1 MPFKQHAGGKIMGTD
16 KDQAIPII
24 IGCLKRA
31 GIDETE
37 LDDLI
42 LDIAAHEAATAANL
56 AENEQTQEDVIDVQ
70 FLDASAINNGGM
82 QAQVATLIDY
92 YGLEEATL
100 VLQGAFEQER
110 LEIRIPGAHSPTV

>member
-1 MPFKQHAGGKIMGTD
+1 MGSD

-24 IGCLKRA
+24 IDSLKKA

-42 LDIAAHEAATAANL
+42 FDIASHEAATAANL
-56 AENEQTQEDVIDVQ
+56 EENEQGQENVIDAQ

-82 QAQVATLIDY
+82 QAQVKALIDY
-92 YGLEEATL
+92 YGLEDAIL

-110 LEIRIPGAHSPTV
+110 LVIRLPAPHSPTV